1 MNVEEI
7 PDKLIDEVLIYLY
20 SNNLCKY
27 SDFKQISHSNFV
39 IEPVPIIKG
48 LFDKAK
54 FYNTCFQKLFMFL
67 LLNKDVLNRIVDK
80 FQFNEKIQ
88 RFIDISRKER
98 NDKFATPEILFN
110 TNEFTV
116 DKFKK
121 FVYIYGSSLYPS
133 NIYQKDNFFYN
144 CFYNK
149 YPNFFPKIVNEFE
162 VLYNRPLSEINR
174 LSSEDELTS
183 AYDRILTIFMDQFNY
198 FRKVVNKDVYKLKKE
213 MKNVVENEN
222 PEDVVNNNNDPIID
236 EIDNSVQPIEK
247 SKCYVV
253 FVCKEN
259 EEEDI
264 IDQGRFI
271 ENLHSKYAIT
281 VTRLNLNNLRAL
293 ISEGVLRKDEYNN
306 VFMNDLVVGIFHFK
320 IDILTISSEFL
331 DTYEFIET
339 STAVK
344 MPNVHAVLMNLIPVY
359 NEIIDVS
366 TLRIVYKDE
375 ELINE
380 LSRFCLNNNNSN
392 DNYYAFNW
400 KKYYNSDMKE
410 ISNFI
415 NLKESEDNS
424 TIKLSKIDKPEF
436 SSVVVKNNSFTK
448 ETLVSNIEVLSFSI
462 VQGKRIVENR
472 NIGCNLKSFK
482 ASENSLLFNPS
493 EKECYY
499 GSLLLLDI
507 NLRDI
512 KEINYNKI

>member
-1 MNVEEI
+1 M
-7 PDKLIDEVLIYLY
+7 
-20 SNNLCKY
+20 
-27 SDFKQISHSNFV
+27 FIS
-39 IEPVPIIKG
+39 
-48 LFDKAK
+48 L
-54 FYNTCFQKLFMFL
+54 
-67 LLNKDVLNRIVDK
+67 
-80 FQFNEKIQ
+80 
-88 RFIDISRKER
+88 
-98 NDKFATPEILFN
+98 
-110 TNEFTV
+110 
-116 DKFKK
+116 
-121 FVYIYGSSLYPS
+121 
-133 NIYQKDNFFYN
+133 
-144 CFYNK
+144 
-149 YPNFFPKIVNEFE
+149 
-162 VLYNRPLSEINR
+162 
-174 LSSEDELTS
+174 
-183 AYDRILTIFMDQFNY
+183 
-198 FRKVVNKDVYKLKKE
+198 KE

-472 NIGCNLKSFK
+472 NIGCNLKVSK
-482 ASENSLLFNPS
+482 LQKIHYYSIHLKKNATMDLL
-493 EKECYY
+493 CC
-499 GSLLLLDI
+499 LI
-507 NLRDI
+507 
-512 KEINYNKI
+512 